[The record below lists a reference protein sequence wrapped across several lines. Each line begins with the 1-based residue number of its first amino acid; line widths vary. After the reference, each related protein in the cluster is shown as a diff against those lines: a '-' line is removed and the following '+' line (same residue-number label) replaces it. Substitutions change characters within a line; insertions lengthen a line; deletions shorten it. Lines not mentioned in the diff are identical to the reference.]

1 MQFNSIS
8 YTWNADGIKEEKKK
22 DLKVTISP
30 SPQLLVQNGMLIRV
44 VISPHQKLVELLKST
59 NPAIIIET
67 FTGIALI
74 DTGATYTC
82 FDKEIAE
89 KLGLVTTG
97 TGKTSTANGPAEINT
112 YPVSLTFPDL
122 PGFSFH
128 NSKMGAVNLN
138 CKLDGQDPFVI
149 LIGRDLLSL
158 GSFHYNGITGSF
170 SFSI

>member
-8 YTWNADGIKEEKKK
+8 YTWNVDGIKEEKKK

-74 DTGATYTC
+74 AYFVRLVEETKTN
-82 FDKEIAE
+82 EIS
-89 KLGLVTTG
+89 KLRTTITQFSPG
-97 TGKTSTANGPAEINT
+97 TP
-112 YPVSLTFPDL
+112 
-122 PGFSFH
+122 
-128 NSKMGAVNLN
+128 
-138 CKLDGQDPFVI
+138 PF
-149 LIGRDLLSL
+149 LREM
-158 GSFHYNGITGSF
+158 
-170 SFSI
+170 